1 MVQLLRGI
9 VIDADST
16 KGEFRIRDLGS
27 DTILPIP
34 RIGFS
39 DIRVGSIVSFTRDGR
54 IIRRAEEEDE
64 QSGTLWCRNSKVWS
78 VCPIAS

>member
-1 MVQLLRGI
+1 MVRLLRGR

-16 KGEFRIRDLGS
+16 KGECRIRVIGC

-34 RIGFS
+34 RIDFS
-39 DIRVGSIVSFTRDGR
+39 NIRRGSIVSFSRDGK
-54 IIRRAEEEDE
+54 IIRQAEEEDE